1 MSLPFAFASNSSIYG
16 EEEKCIIS
24 EKRLFFS
31 FSFKGLVR
39 LALQDSF
46 LQQSNCEMNFFSQFL
61 PDFLLNLAGKKPED
75 VQNYS

>member
-1 MSLPFAFASNSSIYG
+1 MAIKQSGKLNHKGNFLSLPFAFASNSSIYG

-46 LQQSNCEMNFFSQFL
+46 LQQSNCEMNFFCGAPFS
-61 PDFLLNLAGKKPED
+61 
-75 VQNYS
+75 